1 MRARGIIGLR
11 VLLLKEGAT
20 VSWLFVILTAWGVP
34 AVVIV
39 LLRETAFEYL
49 TSSVERR
56 FQMQLE
62 GLISDFRHGEERLKS
77 DLRAKEQQ
85 INTLVGATM
94 AMRSSK
100 QAVLDGRRLQAVEAL
115 MAAKAKLDRGKSAVT
130 TMGTFNY
137 PLVCKRVVT
146 DEKLRQFFQML
157 SQTGG
162 HEAVSNESRHI
173 DIERPFLAPS
183 VWANFVAYR
192 SIILLAMA
200 RMRLLANGMD
210 QEGLLDEGSV
220 ISILK
225 AAFPGAVDFSPSG
238 QYKLLEP
245 LEQKLF
251 DAIEDMLEG
260 KEANANTIKQAK
272 LIIRLTTMAEEL
284 RSQAHLR
291 VEVKGAGDRVKE
303 ESAAPK
309 IVS

>member
-1 MRARGIIGLR
+1 
-11 VLLLKEGAT
+11 
-20 VSWLFVILTAWGVP
+20 VSWLFVILIAWGVP
-34 AVVIV
+34 AVVV
-39 LLRETAFEYL
+39 GLFRQTVFEYL
-49 TSSVERR
+49 TSLVEHR
-56 FQMQLE
+56 FQMRLE
-62 GLISDFRHGEERLKS
+62 ALKSDFRHGEERLKS
-77 DLRAKEQQ
+77 ELRAKEQQ
-85 INTLVGATM
+85 INTLVGATL
-94 AMRSSK
+94 AMRSSR

-162 HEAVSNESRHI
+162 HEGVCNDSRHI
-173 DIERPFLAPS
+173 DVERSFLSPS

-200 RMRLLANGMD
+200 RMKLMANGMD

-238 QYKLLEP
+238 QYKLIEP

-251 DAIEDMLEG
+251 DAIADMLEG
-260 KEANANTIKQAK
+260 KEADAHTIKQAK
-272 LIIRLTTMAEEL
+272 LIIRLASLAEEL

-291 VEVKGAGDRVKE
+291 VEVKGASDRLKE
-303 ESAAPK
+303 VGTAPPK